1 MQCSLLRYRANDG
14 AREVVMNM
22 SRRRFLIGSAA
33 VGAVPL
39 LASCVGSGADAG
51 SSAGTATT
59 LTLQSS
65 IQDTGPKAALEAVVA
80 GFTGPKT
87 TLNSVATEQFRA
99 QLSTYL
105 SSSTPPDVLAWYA
118 GSVAN
123 TYAQQGLLLDLSDL
137 WAPGGACAN
146 FSPALKALSTSA
158 DGKAIFVPTSYYWW
172 SVFYKKSAF
181 AQWGIQPPTTWD
193 GFIALCD
200 QLKARG
206 IHPLTNGIGSTA
218 WMTSGWFDYLNLRIN
233 GATYHRELL
242 AGKHSFE
249 DKQVADVLDQYKRLI
264 PYFHPNQ
271 TSWDSQQAV
280 QPMVNNEAAM
290 YLVGA
295 FCTQYFPKDQQAD
308 LDFFSVPPIN
318 TGVPSAEE
326 APTDGFFAAA
336 GSKNPDGAKQLLSY
350 LASPKAQQ
358 EYIEKSG
365 SSNMPTSPDV
375 DTSTFSPLVQ
385 KGIKLLN
392 DTQEITQ
399 FFNRDSSDALQTTAD
414 AALTKFL
421 ADPSDIGA
429 TQRNWQAAARQVFT
443 S

>member
-1 MQCSLLRYRANDG
+1 MSMSPTG
-14 AREVVMNM
+14 M
-22 SRRRFLIGSAA
+22 SRRRFLVGAA
-33 VGAVPL
+33 SIGAVPL
-39 LASCVGSGADAG
+39 LASCVGSGSDAG
-51 SSAGTATT
+51 TPAGGATT

-65 IQDTGPKAALEAVVA
+65 IQDTGPKAALEEVVA
-80 GFTGPKT
+80 GYTAQQT

-123 TYAQQGLLLDLSDL
+123 SYAQQGLLLDVSDL

-146 FSPALKALSTSA
+146 FSPALRALSTSG
-158 DGKAIFVPTSYYWW
+158 DGKAIFVPTNYYWW
-172 SVFYKKSAF
+172 SIFYKKSAF
-181 AQWGIQPPTTWD
+181 AQWGVAPPTTWD

-242 AGKHSFE
+242 AGRHSFE
-249 DKQVADVLDQYKRLI
+249 DKQVTDVLDQYRRLI

-271 TSWDSQQAV
+271 TSWDAQQAV
-280 QPMVNNEAAM
+280 TPMVNNEAAM

-295 FCTQYFPKDQQAD
+295 FCTQYFPKDQQDD
-308 LDFFSVPPIN
+308 LDFFSVPTIN
-318 TGVPSAEE
+318 PGVPTAEE

-336 GSKNPDGAKQLLSY
+336 GSKNPQGAKDLLAY

-358 EYIEKSG
+358 TFIEKSG
-365 SSNMPTSPDV
+365 SSNLPTSPEV
-375 DTSTFSPLVQ
+375 DTTSFSPLVQ
-385 KGIKLLN
+385 KGIALLN

-399 FFNRDSSDALQTTAD
+399 FFNRDSSDALQATAD

-421 ADPSDIGA
+421 ANPSDIPA
-429 TQRNWQAAARQVFT
+429 AQREWQAAAKQVFT

>member
-1 MQCSLLRYRANDG
+1 MSTSSTGL
-14 AREVVMNM
+14 
-22 SRRRFLIGSAA
+22 SRRRFLVGAA
-33 VGAVPL
+33 SIGAVPL
-39 LASCVGSGADAG
+39 LASCVGSGSDAG
-51 SSAGTATT
+51 TPAGGATT

-65 IQDTGPKAALEAVVA
+65 IQDTGPKAALQEVVA
-80 GFTGPKT
+80 AYTGQQT

-123 TYAQQGLLLDLSDL
+123 SYAQQGLLLDVSDL
-137 WAPGGACAN
+137 WGPGGACAN
-146 FSPALKALSTSA
+146 FSPALRALSTSS

-172 SVFYKKSAF
+172 SIFYKKSAF
-181 AQWGIQPPTTWD
+181 AQWGIEPPTTWD

-249 DKQVADVLDQYKRLI
+249 DKQVADVLDQYRRLI

-271 TSWDSQQAV
+271 TSWDAQQAV
-280 QPMVNNEAAM
+280 TPMVNNEAAM

-295 FCTQYFPKDQQAD
+295 FCTQYFPKEQQDD
-308 LDFFSVPPIN
+308 LDFFSVPTIN
-318 TGVPSAEE
+318 PGVPTAEE

-336 GSKNPDGAKQLLSY
+336 GSKNPQGAKDLLSY
-350 LASPKAQQ
+350 LASAKAQQ
-358 EYIEKSG
+358 TYIQKSG
-365 SSNMPTSPDV
+365 SSNMPTSPEV
-375 DTSTFSPLVQ
+375 DTTTFSPLVQ
-385 KGIKLLN
+385 KGIALLN
-392 DTQEITQ
+392 STQEITQ
-399 FFNRDSSDALQTTAD
+399 FFNRDSSDALQATAD

-421 ADPSDIGA
+421 ANPADIPA
-429 TQRNWQAAARQVFT
+429 AQREWQAAAKQVFT

>member
-1 MQCSLLRYRANDG
+1 MS
-14 AREVVMNM
+14 V
-22 SRRRFLIGSAA
+22 SRRRFLIGAA
-33 VGAVPL
+33 GLGALPL
-39 LASCVGSGADAG
+39 VASCVGTGADTVGGGGA
-51 SSAGTATT
+51 TA

-65 IQDTGPKAALEAVVA
+65 IQDAGPKAALESVVG
-80 GFTGPKT
+80 GFTGAKT

-105 SSSTPPDVLAWYA
+105 SSSAPPDVLAWYA

-123 TYAQQGLLLDLSDL
+123 TYAAQGLLLDVSDL
-137 WAPGGACAN
+137 WKPGGACAD

-172 SVFYKKSAF
+172 SIFYKKSAF
-181 AQWGIQPPTTWD
+181 AAWGITPPTTWD
-193 GFIALCD
+193 EFIKLCD
-200 QLKARG
+200 TLKARG

-233 GATYHRELL
+233 GAQYHRELL
-242 AGKHSFE
+242 AGKRSFE
-249 DKQVADVLDQYKRLI
+249 DKQVADVLDQYRRLI

-271 TSWDSQQAV
+271 TSWDAQQAV
-280 QPMVNNEAAM
+280 TPMVNNEAAM

-308 LDFFSVPPIN
+308 LDFFSVPTIN
-318 TGVPSAEE
+318 PAVPSAEE

-336 GSKNPDGAKQLLSY
+336 GSKNPDGAKALLSY
-350 LASPKAQQ
+350 LASAPAQQ
-358 EYIEKSG
+358 TYIEKSG
-365 SSNMPTSPDV
+365 SSNMPTSPKV
-375 DTSTFSPLVQ
+375 DTSKFSPLVQ
-385 KGIKLLN
+385 KGIALLN
-392 DTQEITQ
+392 NTKEITQ

-414 AALTKFL
+414 AALTKFI
-421 ADPSDIGA
+421 ANPGDIAGA
-429 TQRNWQAAARQVFT
+429 QKGWQAAAKAVFT